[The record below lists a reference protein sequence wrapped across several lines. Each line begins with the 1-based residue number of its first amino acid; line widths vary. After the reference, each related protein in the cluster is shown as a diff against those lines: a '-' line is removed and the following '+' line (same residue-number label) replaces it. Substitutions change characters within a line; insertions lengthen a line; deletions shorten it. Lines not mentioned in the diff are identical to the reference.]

1 MNHKRTLK
9 KLTALTMS
17 LLMMVSLSSAIGM
30 RGFAQENNSETKY
43 DDKFFEE
50 LKMATVEEE
59 LESAGITVKKGAN
72 FEDVMSVLESEPTQ
86 SLQSSK
92 IIDEVERL
100 YNAEYLYFTLDGDQ
114 YSSEHGY
121 MGKAEILEDVMA
133 QENID
138 FVEENIITPMAS
150 TPGSV
155 FGGDTGAFKREQL
168 KFEGF
173 DGIISNVTIPKATIT
188 HGSGEQAWVYYG
200 FDPKSG
206 TGIEGGF
213 AFQTGNPRWLPYIR
227 SSASSPAFTYG
238 STSYANTGTT
248 VVNNFKFY
256 IKNISGGVK
265 ATLIHGA
272 TNVVAV
278 TETPF
283 SNAALSTMSVK
294 RVTSIAKTGFNG
306 SNIYGKSEG
315 QSWAS
320 VAVSKYN
327 SDTYPSW
334 SSFGTYSETIGGKI
348 HGTVNCTDSY
358 IHQSGNYVSIYK

>member
-72 FEDVMSVLESEPTQ
+72 F
-86 SLQSSK
+86 
-92 IIDEVERL
+92 
-100 YNAEYLYFTLDGDQ
+100 
-114 YSSEHGY
+114 
-121 MGKAEILEDVMA
+121 EDVMA

-206 TGIEGGF
+206 TEIEGGF

-256 IKNISGGVK
+256 IKNISGSVK